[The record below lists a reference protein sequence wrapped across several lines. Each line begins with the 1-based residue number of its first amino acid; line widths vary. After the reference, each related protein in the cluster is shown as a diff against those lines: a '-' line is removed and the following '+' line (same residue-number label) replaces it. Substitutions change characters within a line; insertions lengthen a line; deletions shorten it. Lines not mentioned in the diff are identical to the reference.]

1 MFDIKLCINI
11 FKLSLSYQLDN
22 ISNIIRNNG
31 LIILIG
37 TFFSPTIVGLISTA
51 KTLFYFLPLRFL
63 DIINS
68 TLLLEFSKM
77 YGSKNIISIKRIFK
91 SHIYINIFV
100 LTIFTVLSLIFG
112 KIIYEFWTNKEYD
125 LSINLLILLIMDT
138 VLFNIFNSIETFIK
152 SINKFFYSALV
163 KSFLSVII
171 IIISYTI
178 FTKGYSFLIYFVL
191 NIISSTI
198 ILIFILFL
206 TFKILS
212 KYKK

>member
-1 MFDIKLCINI
+1 
-11 FKLSLSYQLDN
+11 
-22 ISNIIRNNG
+22 
-31 LIILIG
+31 
-37 TFFSPTIVGLISTA
+37 
-51 KTLFYFLPLRFL
+51 
-63 DIINS
+63 
-68 TLLLEFSKM
+68 
-77 YGSKNIISIKRIFK
+77 
-91 SHIYINIFV
+91 
-100 LTIFTVLSLIFG
+100 
-112 KIIYEFWTNKEYD
+112 
-125 LSINLLILLIMDT
+125 MDT
-138 VLFNIFNSIETFIK
+138 VLFNIFNSIETVIK

>member
-1 MFDIKLCINI
+1 
-11 FKLSLSYQLDN
+11 
-22 ISNIIRNNG
+22 
-31 LIILIG
+31 
-37 TFFSPTIVGLISTA
+37 
-51 KTLFYFLPLRFL
+51 
-63 DIINS
+63 
-68 TLLLEFSKM
+68 
-77 YGSKNIISIKRIFK
+77 
-91 SHIYINIFV
+91 
-100 LTIFTVLSLIFG
+100 
-112 KIIYEFWTNKEYD
+112 
-125 LSINLLILLIMDT
+125 MDT